1 MGERMIK
8 IKKLKKYYDKKLIL
22 NIDEL
27 NFFNGKIYSILG
39 RNGVGK
45 STLLKILSG
54 ILSFDEGVLEH
65 NFKDTILCT
74 QEPLFFKG
82 NVIYNLTEP
91 FKLIEKK
98 IELNKVLNLLE
109 LFKIIDLKE
118 SKVSNLSGGEKAKV
132 QFIRTILYDKNIILL
147 DEPTASMDKK
157 STYLVEEILKEIR
170 NTGKLIILITHDYEQ
185 AIRISDCIYEVDE
198 GKLIQRGT

>member
-1 MGERMIK
+1 MIK